1 MPRKGRLDAPGALHH
16 IIVRGIER
24 RKIFRDDGDRDNFLN
39 RLGGILRDSQ
49 TRCFAW
55 ALMSNHFHLLL
66 RTGLVSISNVMRRLL
81 TGYAV
86 SFNLRHRRSGHL
98 FQNRYKSI
106 LCQEDAYLLELVRYI
121 HLNPLRAKLVSD
133 LGELDRYRFCGHSVL
148 MGKLK
153 NDWQDADYVLKQ
165 FGNRAWQSR
174 KRYREFVQQG
184 IEQGRRPELVGGGLV
199 RSLGGWKA
207 IKVLRGVG
215 ERIKGDERIL
225 GDGDFVETVLEASN
239 ERLERR
245 AMLQAMGYDLD
256 RLAERVAQLF
266 EMPIGQVLR
275 RGRYVRTVPARSV
288 LCFWAN
294 RELGISTVELA
305 KRLKIAQ
312 PTVTQSIARGEKI
325 VAEKQLLMTVDEK
338 R

>member
-1 MPRKGRLDAPGALHH
+1 
-16 IIVRGIER
+16 
-24 RKIFRDDGDRDNFLN
+24 
-39 RLGGILRDSQ
+39 
-49 TRCFAW
+49 
-55 ALMSNHFHLLL
+55 
-66 RTGLVSISNVMRRLL
+66 
-81 TGYAV
+81 
-86 SFNLRHRRSGHL
+86 
-98 FQNRYKSI
+98 
-106 LCQEDAYLLELVRYI
+106 
-121 HLNPLRAKLVSD
+121 LVSD
-133 LGELDRYRFCGHSVL
+133 LSELDRYRFGGHSVL

-225 GDGDFVETVLEASN
+225 GDGDFVETVLGASN

-266 EMPIGQVLR
+266 EMPIGEVLR

>member
-1 MPRKGRLDAPGALHH
+1 
-16 IIVRGIER
+16 
-24 RKIFRDDGDRDNFLN
+24 
-39 RLGGILRDSQ
+39 
-49 TRCFAW
+49 
-55 ALMSNHFHLLL
+55 
-66 RTGLVSISNVMRRLL
+66 
-81 TGYAV
+81 
-86 SFNLRHRRSGHL
+86 
-98 FQNRYKSI
+98 
-106 LCQEDAYLLELVRYI
+106 
-121 HLNPLRAKLVSD
+121 LVSD
-133 LGELDRYRFCGHSVL
+133 LSELDRYRFGGHGVL

-165 FGNRAWQSR
+165 FGNRAWQPR

-184 IEQGRRPELVGGGLV
+184 VEQGRRPELVGGGLV

-207 IKVLRGVG
+207 IKILRGVG
-215 ERIKGDERIL
+215 ARIKGDERIL
-225 GDGDFVETVLEASN
+225 GDGDFVETVLGASN

-266 EMPIGQVLR
+266 EMPIGEVLR

-294 RELGISTVELA
+294 RELGISTMELA

-325 VAEKQLLMTVDEK
+325 VAEKQLLMSTDVK
-338 R
+338 

>member
-1 MPRKGRLDAPGALHH
+1 
-16 IIVRGIER
+16 
-24 RKIFRDDGDRDNFLN
+24 
-39 RLGGILRDSQ
+39 
-49 TRCFAW
+49 
-55 ALMSNHFHLLL
+55 
-66 RTGLVSISNVMRRLL
+66 
-81 TGYAV
+81 
-86 SFNLRHRRSGHL
+86 
-98 FQNRYKSI
+98 
-106 LCQEDAYLLELVRYI
+106 
-121 HLNPLRAKLVSD
+121 
-133 LGELDRYRFCGHSVL
+133 

-165 FGNRAWQSR
+165 FGNRAWHSR

-184 IEQGRRPELVGGGLV
+184 IEHGRRPELVGGGLV

-207 IKVLRGVG
+207 VKVLRGVG

-225 GDGDFVETVLEASN
+225 GDGDFVETVLGASN

-312 PTVTQSIARGEKI
+312 PTVTQSVARGEKI